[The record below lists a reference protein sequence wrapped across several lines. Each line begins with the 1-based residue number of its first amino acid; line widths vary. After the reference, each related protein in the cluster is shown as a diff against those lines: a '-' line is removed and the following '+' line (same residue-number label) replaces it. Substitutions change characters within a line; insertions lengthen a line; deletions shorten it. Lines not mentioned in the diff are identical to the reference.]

1 MQPMRRNSGQ
11 VLRPCSGQAAI
22 IFILVIALIFLFTAI
37 TVNVGK
43 VADVKNTLSIAADG
57 AATNLAASLGSYSG
71 LLKEQG
77 ERAEGWDLGDV
88 VEKIIGLGA
97 IIVGIVTGNPGAIKT
112 GAVLLVSNTVSRIL
126 VGLDM
131 GIANRKLAA
140 AGLDLKD
147 LLREQAIQYAL
158 TRVIDDPTMVKDV
171 YDGDED
177 GDKDE
182 DISRFA
188 VWYYARTNNITEALG
203 EMGVSLVSSLE
214 DFQPHL
220 ENFGDEMVN
229 FSDFLE
235 GEFIPLL
242 KELKGQGFKVSFW
255 EEGVD
260 WDRMGDENPAPVND
274 DIDRLRYII
283 NYSENEDTFE
293 TFVADTVENLDDG
306 VLITGEV
313 FKLWRQRLYDP
324 ENDNSDGDDWYSL
337 FGRHGAAMDAWLVEL
352 RDIRDGL
359 MEQDA
364 KENVNDAIKKIK
376 SVQAQNNGAIQE
388 FRGAVGAL
396 KAATGEDYFTD
407 VGETIAPHYN
417 SVIYSWEDSRGPHHV
432 KVYVGGFRMPEL
444 DIDTHWY
451 GKTDYDLH
459 NAEGVVTV
467 EVTRFDG
474 GRSTYLWDFR
484 YTKDAEAGDFGNDA
498 EAALA
503 HGIKVRAKRSYYCGG
518 AN

>member
-11 VLRPCSGQAAI
+11 AAI
-22 IFILVIALIFLFTAI
+22 IFILIIALIFLFTAI

-71 LLKEQG
+71 LLREKG
-77 ERAEGWDLGDV
+77 ESAEGWDLGYIV
-88 VEKIIGLGA
+88 QEIIGLA
-97 IIVGIVTGNPGAIKT
+97 HIIYGIVKLDPGAIQT
-112 GAVLLVSNTVSRIL
+112 GVVLLGSGAVNRTL

-131 GIANRKLAA
+131 GIANRKLVES
-140 AGLDLKD
+140 GLDLKD

-158 TRVIDDPTMVKDV
+158 ARVVDDPTMVKDI

-188 VWYYARTNNITEALG
+188 VWYYARTNSIAEALG
-203 EMGVSLVSSLE
+203 EMGNSLVSSLE

-220 ENFGDEMVN
+220 ENFRNEMVN

-242 KELKGQGFKVSFW
+242 KELKGQGFNVSFW
-255 EEGVD
+255 KEGVD
-260 WDRMGDENPAPVND
+260 WDKMGDENPAPVND

-306 VLITGEV
+306 VLIVGEV

-337 FGRHGAAMDAWLVEL
+337 FGRHSTAMDAWLVEL
-352 RDIRDGL
+352 RDIRDRL
-359 MEQDA
+359 TEQDA
-364 KENVNDAIKKIK
+364 KEKVNDAIKNIK
-376 SVQAQNNGAIQE
+376 SANNPMNGSIQE
-388 FRGAVGAL
+388 FRAAVDGL
-396 KAATGEDYFTD
+396 KTATGEDYFTMA
-407 VGETIAPHYN
+407 GETIAPHYN

-451 GKTDYDLH
+451 GKTDYDLY
-459 NAEGVVTV
+459 NAEGTCTV

-474 GRSTYLWDFR
+474 GRNTYLWDFR
-484 YTKDAEAGDFGNDA
+484 YTKDAEAGDFGDNA
-498 EAALA
+498 EAALK
-503 HGIKVRAKRSYYCGG
+503 HGIKVRAERSYYCGG